1 MSYPYGGLNM
11 LNQNKN
17 SIDSNSDFATSTF
30 SNILLNKLSET
41 YSPIYSDIVIICIGT
56 DKSTGDS
63 LGPLVGYFLDKGLFL
78 NTNNIHVYGTLEKP
92 VHAKNLIQYINI
104 IDEKFDNPFIIA
116 IDASLGMYNRVGFI
130 SVWDGPLKPGSA
142 VNKELPLIGNIHI
155 TGVVNISGFMEFIL
169 LQNTRLNIVMK
180 MARIISTSI
189 IYSISKLNIDNK
201 KLN

>member
-1 MSYPYGGLNM
+1 M
-11 LNQNKN
+11 LNQNNN
-17 SIDSNSDFATSTF
+17 SIDCNSDFATSAF

-41 YSPIYSDIVIICIGT
+41 YSPVYSDMVIICIGT

-63 LGPLVGYFLDKGLFL
+63 LGPLVGHFLDKGLFL
-78 NTNNIHVYGTLEKP
+78 NTKNIHVYGTLEKP
-92 VHAKNLIQYINI
+92 VHAKNLIKYINV
-104 IDEKFDNPFIIA
+104 IDEKFDNPFVIA
-116 IDASLGMYNRVGFI
+116 IDASLGIYNRVGFI
-130 SVWDGPLKPGSA
+130 SVWDGPLKPGSG
-142 VNKELPLIGNIHI
+142 VNKELPLVGNIHI

>member
-1 MSYPYGGLNM
+1 M
-11 LNQNKN
+11 LNQNNN
-17 SIDSNSDFATSTF
+17 SIDCNSDFATSTF
-30 SNILLNKLSET
+30 SNILLKKLSET
-41 YSPIYSDIVIICIGT
+41 YSPIYSDIVIVCIGT

-78 NTNNIHVYGTLEKP
+78 NTKNVHIYGTLEKP
-92 VHAKNLIQYINI
+92 VHAKNLITYINI
-104 IDEKFDNPFIIA
+104 IDKKFDNPFVIA

-130 SVWDGPLKPGSA
+130 SVWDGPLKPGSG
-142 VNKELPLIGNIHI
+142 VNKELPLVGNIHI

-189 IYSISKLNIDNK
+189 IYSLSKLNIDNK